1 MRPLLSRQSNL
12 WLYPLYATVGGGFGY
27 WLQGIELRQEKILK
41 DRKEMLLDK
50 RRRKAE
56 RESAKAELSSQD
68 EAIIAGS

>member
-56 RESAKAELSSQD
+56 RENAKAELSSQD